1 MSVLVI
7 LIIIS
12 ITIASGFLIAFIWA
26 VKTGQLDDI
35 YTPSVRMLF
44 DEPKKED
51 KNLKENINEL
61 NGE

>member
-26 VKTGQLDDI
+26 VKSGQLDDS
-35 YTPSVRMLF
+35 YTPSVRILF
-44 DEPKKED
+44 DEPKKENN
-51 KNLKENINEL
+51 NLKENINEL